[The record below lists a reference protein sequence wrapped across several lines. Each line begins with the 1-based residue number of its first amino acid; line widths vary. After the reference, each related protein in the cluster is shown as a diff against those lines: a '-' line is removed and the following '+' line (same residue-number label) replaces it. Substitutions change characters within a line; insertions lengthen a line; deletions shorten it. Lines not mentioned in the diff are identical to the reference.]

1 VHGQSVEDLYT
12 ESQRQILARIQ
23 VFLAGHA
30 AEEVWFGQL
39 TSGSGSDLQVATFLA
54 SAYVGFNGM
63 GKSLIS
69 VGAAMSPLSDDNPV
83 KFVLS
88 DTDRKQEVDELL
100 ATCRKQ
106 VLELLKQ
113 KRHVVEGIRD
123 ALLEREEL
131 IGDEIEEVMAQLGER
146 EPLPV
151 PAGGVGPGSGGPQGG
166 DGPAGPGNGPP
177 GPLPGGIPPPPG
189 PLPPAPPP
197 PGGNGG
203 GDGRGNG
210 PPAPPGGGTPPQG

>member
-1 VHGQSVEDLYT
+1 
-12 ESQRQILARIQ
+12 
-23 VFLAGHA
+23 
-30 AEEVWFGQL
+30 L

-69 VGAAMSPLSDDNPV
+69 VGAAMDPLSDANPV
-83 KFVLS
+83 KLVLT
-88 DTDRKQEVDELL
+88 DKDRKQEVDELL
-100 ATCRKQ
+100 ASCRRQ

-123 ALLEREEL
+123 ALLDREEL

-151 PAGGVGPGSGGPQGG
+151 RAGDVSPGQGPGVDRG
-166 DGPAGPGNGPP
+166 GNGPP
-177 GPLPGGIPPPPG
+177 GQLPGGIPPPPG
-189 PLPPAPPP
+189 PL

-210 PPAPPGGGTPPQG
+210 PPAPASGGSPPG